1 MSEEIHFK
9 TRGPIGIATLDRPR
23 TLNTLNQPMVR
34 TLRPQLA
41 AWAADP
47 AIKAVVV
54 EGAGERAF
62 CAGGDVV
69 TLRRSIVEDN
79 GGEPSELSKTFFFE
93 EYQLNHEIHTYR
105 KPYIALIDGVTMG
118 GGVGL
123 SVHGGFR
130 VATERT
136 MVAMP
141 ETTIGLFPDVGGGW
155 FLPRCPGE
163 SGTYLAL
170 TGDRLDA
177 AGALALGAA
186 THMVPSDRLPDV
198 MAALEA
204 ADWSGE
210 TSGDASAVVD
220 GILKDHAGDVTA
232 KWSHD
237 DDREILDRCFAFDTM
252 KEIVDALA
260 ADPSPFA
267 AHALEE
273 IRGKS
278 PTSLAITLEQLRRG
292 RAAGTMAEVMT
303 MEYRMSQHCAAGHDF
318 MEGVRALLV
327 DKDRAP
333 KWSPATIEALDQA
346 AVLSHFDPIEG
357 RELTFD

>member
-1 MSEEIHFK
+1 MSDEIYFK

-34 TLRPQLA
+34 ELRQQLA
-41 AWAADP
+41 AWAEDP
-47 AIKAVVV
+47 AIKAVVI

-69 TLRRSIVEDN
+69 TMRRSIVEEN
-79 GGEPSELSKTFFFE
+79 GGAPSELSRTFFYE
-93 EYQLNHEIHTYR
+93 EYQLNHEIHTYP

-123 SVHGGFR
+123 SVHGDFR

-155 FLPRCPGE
+155 FLPQCPGE
-163 SGTYLAL
+163 TGTYLAL

-177 AGALALGAA
+177 AGSLALGAA
-186 THMVPSDRLPDV
+186 THMVPYDRLPGV
-198 MAALEA
+198 MAALEG

-210 TSGDASAVVD
+210 AAEVVD
-220 GILKDHAGDVTA
+220 SILKAHAGDV
-232 KWSHD
+232 KPGWSHD
-237 DDREILDRCFAFDTM
+237 GDREIIDRCFAFDTM

-292 RAAGTMAEVMT
+292 RAAKTMAEVMT

-327 DKDRAP
+327 DKDRSP
-333 KWSPATIEALDQA
+333 KWSPATIEELDQA
-346 AVLSHFDPIEG
+346 AVLAHFDPLDG